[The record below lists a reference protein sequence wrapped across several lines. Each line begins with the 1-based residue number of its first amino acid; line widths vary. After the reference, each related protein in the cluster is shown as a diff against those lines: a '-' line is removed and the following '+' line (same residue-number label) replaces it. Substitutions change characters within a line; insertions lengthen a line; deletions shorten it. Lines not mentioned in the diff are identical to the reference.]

1 MTAALNFP
9 EPRANCCFVECVASE
24 WNSTTWY
31 APHGAIMPLDS
42 SKGEF
47 PLKTLRK
54 DLGLTQS
61 GFAKLLGVETTT
73 VGRWERR
80 ERDPQLSLTQVGILD
95 RAAEKL
101 QARLA
106 DYIEMPPTGE
116 TAEGT

>member
-1 MTAALNFP
+1 MS
-9 EPRANCCFVECVASE
+9 V
-24 WNSTTWY
+24 
-31 APHGAIMPLDS
+31 GS
-42 SKGEF
+42 SDEEF

-80 ERDPQLSLTQVGILD
+80 ERDPQLSLSQVSILD

-106 DYIEMPPTGE
+106 DYIEKPPAGD
-116 TAEGT
+116 TAEGA